1 MAEIKNYYSET
12 ELQEFKEIILG
23 KINNTKEEL
32 NFLQEQIKRSS
43 EELSESRSAGLDN
56 GSLTMGKE
64 NLNKMAARLVKH
76 QQHLENALIRIE
88 NKSYGVCRVTGNLIS
103 KARLRVVPHAT
114 LSVEAKN
121 ARRNTPNSK

>member
-1 MAEIKNYYSET
+1 VAEIKNYYSET
-12 ELQEFKEIILG
+12 ELQEFKEIIVE
-23 KINNTKEEL
+23 KINNTKDEL
-32 NFLQEQIKRSS
+32 NFLQEQIKKSS
-43 EELSESRSAGLDN
+43 EDLSESRSAGLDN

-76 QQHLENALIRIE
+76 HQHLENALIRIE
-88 NKSYGVCRVTGNLIS
+88 NKSYGVCRVTGSLIS

-121 ARRNTPNSK
+121 ARRNPE